1 MIDDM
6 GKGLKRDRTH
16 VRPQERDASGQ
27 GGGKRY
33 FRGLFVE
40 KLGRTILNRNTY

>member
-27 GGGKRY
+27 GGAKGTSGGFLSK
-33 FRGLFVE
+33 
-40 KLGRTILNRNTY
+40 N

>member
-16 VRPQERDASGQ
+16 VRPQERDASGK

-33 FRGLFVE
+33 FWRLFVE
-40 KLGRTILNRNTY
+40 KLRKAILNRNTY